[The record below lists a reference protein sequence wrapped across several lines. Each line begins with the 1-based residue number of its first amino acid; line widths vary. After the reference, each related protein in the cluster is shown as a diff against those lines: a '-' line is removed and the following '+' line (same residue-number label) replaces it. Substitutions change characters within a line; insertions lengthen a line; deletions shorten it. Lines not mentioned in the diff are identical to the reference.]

1 MVTNFQDILNKFGSL
16 KEPFLFLISY
26 DLKKTY
32 IEKLQNLSQNI
43 KFEIDSKN
51 KKNIKDYSLKKYPIS
66 FDEYKKKFDLIQD
79 EIKNGNSYLLNLTT
93 QTKIDTN
100 LTLDDIY
107 EASSSLLKL
116 RVKFDDLDFVCFS
129 PEKFIDIKDNKIYTY
144 PMKGT
149 IDSNLTDAKNI
160 LLNNKKELAEHTMVV
175 DLLRND
181 LGKVANNIKVEE
193 FRTFSKIVTK
203 DRELFQTS
211 SIISGD
217 LQNNWQE
224 KIGDILSNILPAG
237 SITGTPKKST
247 IEILNNIENYDRGF
261 YSGIFGIFDGIN
273 LQSFVLIRF
282 IENINNELFY
292 KSGGGIT
299 SDSIAKEEYE
309 ELLNKVYLPF

>member
-1 MVTNFQDILNKFGSL
+1 MLNKFGSL

-26 DLKKTY
+26 DLEKIY

-51 KKNIKDYSLKKYPIS
+51 IKNIKDYSLKKYPIS

-79 EIKNGNSYLLNLTT
+79 EIKNGNSYLLNLTV

-116 RVKFDDLDFVCFS
+116 RVKLDDLDFVCFS

-211 SIISGD
+211 SIISAD
-217 LQNNWQE
+217 LQNNWLE

-247 IEILNNIENYDRGF
+247 IEILKNIENYDRGF

>member
-1 MVTNFQDILNKFGSL
+1 
-16 KEPFLFLISY
+16 
-26 DLKKTY
+26 
-32 IEKLQNLSQNI
+32 
-43 KFEIDSKN
+43 
-51 KKNIKDYSLKKYPIS
+51 
-66 FDEYKKKFDLIQD
+66 
-79 EIKNGNSYLLNLTT
+79 
-93 QTKIDTN
+93 
-100 LTLDDIY
+100 
-107 EASSSLLKL
+107 
-116 RVKFDDLDFVCFS
+116 
-129 PEKFIDIKDNKIYTY
+129 
-144 PMKGT
+144 
-149 IDSNLTDAKNI
+149 
-160 LLNNKKELAEHTMVV
+160 MVV

-193 FRTFSKIVTK
+193 FRTFSKISTK

-211 SIISGD
+211 SVISAD

-224 KIGDILSNILPAG
+224 KIGDIFSDLLPAG

-247 IEILNNIENYDRGF
+247 IEILKNIENYDRGF

>member
-1 MVTNFQDILNKFGSL
+1 MELKVALNKFGSS

-79 EIKNGNSYLLNLTT
+79 EIKNGNSYLLNLTA

-160 LLNNKKELAEHTMVV
+160 LLNSKKELAEHTMVV

-247 IEILNNIENYDRGF
+247 IGILKNIENYDRGF

>member
-1 MVTNFQDILNKFGSL
+1 MLNKFGSL

-26 DLKKTY
+26 DLEKIY

-79 EIKNGNSYLLNLTT
+79 EIKNGNSYLLNLTA

-203 DRELFQTS
+203 DSELFQTS

-247 IEILNNIENYDRGF
+247 IEILKNIENYDRGF

-299 SDSIAKEEYE
+299 SDSIANEEYE

>member
-1 MVTNFQDILNKFGSL
+1 M
-16 KEPFLFLISY
+16 
-26 DLKKTY
+26 
-32 IEKLQNLSQNI
+32 
-43 KFEIDSKN
+43 
-51 KKNIKDYSLKKYPIS
+51 
-66 FDEYKKKFDLIQD
+66 
-79 EIKNGNSYLLNLTT
+79 
-93 QTKIDTN
+93 
-100 LTLDDIY
+100 
-107 EASSSLLKL
+107 LKL
-116 RVKFDDLDFVCFS
+116 RVKIDDLDFVCFS

-149 IDSNLTDAKNI
+149 IDTNLDDAKNI
-160 LLNNKKELAEHTMVV
+160 LLNSKKELAEHTMVV

-193 FRTFSKIVTK
+193 FRKFSKIVTK

-211 SIISGD
+211 SIISAD

-224 KIGDILSNILPAG
+224 KIGDIFSDLLPAG

-247 IEILNNIENYDRGF
+247 IEILKNIENYDRGF

>member
-1 MVTNFQDILNKFGSL
+1 MLNKFGSL

-32 IEKLQNLSQNI
+32 IEKLQNISQNI

-51 KKNIKDYSLKKYPIS
+51 IKNIKDYSLKKYPIS

-79 EIKNGNSYLLNLTT
+79 EIKNGNSYLLNLTA

-107 EASSSLLKL
+107 EASSSLLNL
-116 RVKFDDLDFVCFS
+116 RVKLNNLDFVCFS

-149 IDSNLTDAKNI
+149 IDTNLTDAKNI
-160 LLNNKKELAEHTMVV
+160 LLNSKKELAEHTMVV

-181 LGKVANNIKVEE
+181 LGKVAKNIKVEE
-193 FRTFSKIVTK
+193 FRKFSKIVTK

-217 LQNNWQE
+217 LQDNWQE

-247 IEILNNIENYDRGF
+247 IEILKNIENYDRGF

>member
-100 LTLDDIY
+100 LNLDDIY

-116 RVKFDDLDFVCFS
+116 RVKLDDLDFVCFS

-160 LLNNKKELAEHTMVV
+160 LLNSKKELAEHTMVV

-203 DRELFQTS
+203 ERELFQTS
-211 SIISGD
+211 SVISAD

-247 IEILNNIENYDRGF
+247 IEILKNIENYDRGF
-261 YSGIFGIFDGIN
+261 YTGIFGIFDGIN